1 MTNVFIHFFLFIIIA
16 YSNGYLFFKLILFK
30 NSNLNFFETSILGL
44 IITGFTA
51 QFINFFLPL
60 NDFLIYVNL
69 FISAVLLIIL
79 KKKFFI
85 NFSKNEIL
93 IMMAMLI
100 LCMSHIYGSGFSD
113 DLTHYHGGQIIN
125 SDNSKYIIGMNFLH
139 YHYGL
144 GSIWLTLHSYLNFN
158 STFLQDI
165 HVLNALILFLTL
177 SYFITESLK
186 KKHYNKNLYT
196 ILGVFILFILIKYT
210 RLKEFGLDRPA
221 TLIFCFLLYIFFK
234 FKDNFTCYSNQ
245 FFFLISIVCLFLTQI
260 KLFFL
265 LSFLIPIFFIIKT
278 RNYNFYSNRQ
288 FLFLFFLVF
297 YYIVKNIFVT
307 GCVIYP
313 LYFTCIDTIPWSSK
327 EAALWIYNGIEPHT
341 KGFLFYEGPLTQ
353 SQFLQSFNWVQTWY
367 TIVSEELLTYIGIS
381 ISTILLLIASS
392 KIKKQERKN
401 IYNRMLIGFL
411 FLANLFFFYKMPVIR
426 YHHTLFIL
434 FILNFVF
441 LINVS
446 FIKKND
452 IFNSILII
460 FFVLNLGKN
469 ITRIYQ
475 NNFINNP
482 TEHLKEIKWYQQPT
496 KKKLNDFIY
505 YNGWIGGYPIGNM
518 SLDKHN
524 HIKLFYDII
533 YKKDYHF
540 KF

>member
-1 MTNVFIHFFLFIIIA
+1 MVSIFIHFFLFLIIC
-16 YSNGYLFFKLILFK
+16 YSNGYLFFRLFLFK
-30 NSNLNFFETSILGL
+30 NLELNFFEISIIGL
-44 IITGFTA
+44 IITGFAA
-51 QFINFFLPL
+51 QFINFIVPL
-60 NDFLIYVNL
+60 NDLLIYLNL
-69 FISAVLLIIL
+69 FISSALLIVL
-79 KKKFFI
+79 RNKKIIYFNK
-85 NFSKNEIL
+85 SEIL
-93 IMMAMLI
+93 IMAAALI
-100 LCMSHIYGSGFSD
+100 LCMSQIYGSGFSD

-125 SDNSKYIIGMNFLH
+125 ADNSKYIIGMNFLH

-165 HVLNALILFLTL
+165 HVVNALILFLTL

-186 KKHYNKNLYT
+186 KNHYNKNLYV

-221 TLIFCFLLYIFFK
+221 TLVFCFLLYIFFK
-234 FKDNFTCYSNQ
+234 FKENFTSYSNQ
-245 FFFLISIVCLFLTQI
+245 FIFLISIVCLFLTEI

-265 LSFLIPIFFIIKT
+265 FSFLIPIFIIIKT
-278 RNYNFYSNRQ
+278 RNYNFYSNGQ
-288 FLFLFFLVF
+288 FLFLFFLGF

-313 LYFTCIDTIPWSSK
+313 LYFTCIDAIPWSSR

-341 KGFLFYEGPLTQ
+341 KGFPFYKGLLTQ
-353 SQFLQSFNWVQTWY
+353 SEFLQSFNWVKTWY
-367 TIVSEELLTYIGIS
+367 AIVSEELLTYIGIS
-381 ISTILLLIASS
+381 ISTILLLLASS
-392 KIKKQERKN
+392 KIEKQEKGN

-411 FLANLFFFYKMPVIR
+411 FLSNLFFFYKMPVIR

-434 FILNFVF
+434 FILSFVF

-446 FIKKND
+446 FVKKNT
-452 IFNSILII
+452 IFYSIVII
-460 FFVLNLGKN
+460 FFAVNLGKN
-469 ITRIYQ
+469 LTRIYQ
-475 NNFINNP
+475 NNFLNNP
-482 TEHLKEIKWYQQPT
+482 IEHLKEIKWYQEPT

-505 YNGWIGGYPIGNM
+505 YNGWMGGYPIGNM
-518 SLDKHN
+518 SLDKYN

-533 YKKDYHF
+533 YKQNYNF